1 MPTKSQL
8 AKLNS
13 LNYNLADGD
22 KKQQKK
28 ATKKI
33 GKMGYEIAST
43 SRGITHLKSSKED
56 DKHHVVVVKGTN
68 PSNVKD
74 LMSDFK
80 LGIGKSGTDKQF
92 KHRQK
97 KVKKIYEGIGDEDK
111 HLTGH
116 SLGGSGVSSM
126 MAKSKSIREN
136 TKTATAFNTGM
147 TPAFNAELQKDLKKE
162 DKKELKQKLVH
173 HHVRGDPISAALTIG
188 TQVGKVKTT
197 KAKAASPHSLDN
209 HHADKS
215 LKDKAE
221 PVAEEPPSE

>member
-13 LNYNLADGD
+13 LNYNLADGNS
-22 KKQQKK
+22 KTKKK

-43 SRGITHLKSSKED
+43 SRGVTHLKSSKED
-56 DKHHVVVVKGTN
+56 DKHHVVLVKGTD
-68 PSNVKD
+68 PTNVKD
-74 LMSDFK
+74 LISDFK

-92 KHRQK
+92 KNRQK

-136 TKTATAFNTGM
+136 TKTATAFNTGYSK
-147 TPAFNAELQKDLKKE
+147 AFDNELKKDLTTA
-162 DKKELKQKLVH
+162 DKKEIKSKLTH
-173 HHVRGDPISAALTIG
+173 HHQKGDVISASLTDSAI
-188 TQVGKVKTT
+188 GKVKTQK
-197 KAKAASPHSLDN
+197 KASSSPHSLTN
-209 HHADKS
+209 FHRDKS
-215 LKDKAE
+215 ISSDNE
-221 PVAEEPPSE
+221 PVVEAEKE

>member
-22 KKQQKK
+22 KKAKKK

-33 GKMGYEIAST
+33 DKMGYEVAST
-43 SRGITHLKSSKED
+43 SRGITHLKSKGD
-56 DKHHVVVVKGTN
+56 DTTYGKHHVVVVKGTN
-68 PSNVKD
+68 PKNKKD
-74 LMSDFK
+74 LLSDFK
-80 LGIGKSGTDKQF
+80 LGIGMSGTDKQF

-116 SLGGSGVSSM
+116 SLGGSQITSM

-136 TKTATAFNTGM
+136 TKSATAFNTGYSK
-147 TPAFNAELQKDLKKE
+147 AFDNELKKGLTTT
-162 DKKELKQKLVH
+162 DKKEIKSKLTH
-173 HHVRGDPISAALTIG
+173 HHQKGDIISASLTD
-188 TQVGKVKTT
+188 TAVGKVKTQK
-197 KAKAASPHSLDN
+197 KATSSAHSLTN
-209 HHADKS
+209 FHRDKS
-215 LKDKAE
+215 ISAEAE
-221 PVAEEPPSE
+221 PAVEQE

>member
-43 SRGITHLKSSKED
+43 SRGITHLKSSGED

-68 PSNVKD
+68 PTNKKD
-74 LMSDFK
+74 LLSDFK

-136 TKTATAFNTGM
+136 TKTATAFNTGY
-147 TPAFNAELQKDLKKE
+147 TKAFDSELKKGLTSV
-162 DKKELKQKLVH
+162 DKKEIKSKLTH
-173 HHVRGDPISAALTIG
+173 HHQKGDVISASLTDTAI
-188 TQVGKVKTT
+188 GKVKTQK
-197 KAKAASPHSLDN
+197 KASSSAHSLTN
-209 HHADKS
+209 FY
-215 LKDKAE
+215 KDKTIPKPESE
-221 PVAEEPPSE
+221 PASEPNE